1 MRELTAFAED
11 GVVASEQLTL
21 PFELR
26 QKSRL
31 RARLDSGDE
40 VALILP
46 RGRVLRDGDVLVAS
60 DGFAVR
66 VRAAAEKVSTV
77 NDVTGATGVDAVALA
92 RGAYHL
98 GNRHVPVQLGAGFL
112 RYQQDHVL
120 DDMVRG
126 LGLVVTAEEAP
137 FEPEAGA
144 YGEHE
149 YAHGGGHGHSH
160 GPVSTRA
167 EGLIIRGGVVQ
178 KRPPHRGYD
187 HGDEGES

>member
-1 MRELTAFAED
+1 MRELTAFAEE
-11 GVVASEQLTL
+11 GVVASDQLTL

-31 RARLDSGDE
+31 RARLDGGAE

-46 RGRVLRDGDVLVAS
+46 RGRVLRDGDVLRAN

-66 VRAAAEKVSTV
+66 VCASPEKVSTV
-77 NDVTGATGVDAVALA
+77 SGVTGSDAVALA
-92 RGAYHL
+92 RCAYHL
-98 GNRHVPVQLGAGFL
+98 GNRHVPVQIGAGFL
-112 RYQQDHVL
+112 RYQRDHVL

-126 LGLVVTAEEAP
+126 LGLVVTEEEAP

-149 YAHGGGHGHSH
+149 YAHGGGPGHAHGHA
-160 GPVSTRA
+160 PLRA
-167 EGLIIRGGVVQ
+167 QGLIMRGGTLRP
-178 KRPPHRGYD
+178 RPPHRGYD
-187 HGDEGES
+187 HGDGDES

>member
-1 MRELTAFAED
+1 MRELTAFAQE
-11 GVVASEQLTL
+11 GVVASDQLTL

-31 RARLDSGDE
+31 RARLDGGDE

-46 RGRVLRDGDVLVAS
+46 RGRVLRDGDVLIAN

-66 VRAAAEKVSTV
+66 VCAAPEQVSTV
-77 NDVTGATGVDAVALA
+77 TSSDPVALA

-98 GNRHVPVQLGAGFL
+98 GNRHVSVQLGAGFL
-112 RYQQDHVL
+112 RYQRDHVL

-126 LGLVVTAEEAP
+126 LGLVVKAEDAA

-160 GPVSTRA
+160 GHAQVHAPVRA
-167 EGLIIRGGVVQ
+167 QRLILRGGVLQ
-178 KRPPHRGYD
+178 TRPPHRGYD
-187 HGDEGES
+187 HGDGDDS

>member
-1 MRELTAFAED
+1 MRELTSFAEP
-11 GVVASEQLTL
+11 GVVASDRLTL

-31 RARLDSGDE
+31 RARLDGGEE

-46 RGRVLRDGDVLVAS
+46 RGRVLRDGDMLVAS

-66 VRAAAEKVSTV
+66 VCAAPEKVSTATSV
-77 NDVTGATGVDAVALA
+77 ASNDPVALA
-92 RGAYHL
+92 RAAYHL
-98 GNRHVPVQLGAGFL
+98 GNRHVPVQLGAGFV
-112 RYQQDHVL
+112 RYQRDHVL
-120 DDMVRG
+120 DEMVRG
-126 LGLVVTAEEAP
+126 LGLAVTEEDAA

-160 GPVSTRA
+160 GHAAPGAARA
-167 EGLIIRGGVVQ
+167 VLQ
-178 KRPPHRGYD
+178 PRPPHRGYD
-187 HGDEGES
+187 HGDGNGDES